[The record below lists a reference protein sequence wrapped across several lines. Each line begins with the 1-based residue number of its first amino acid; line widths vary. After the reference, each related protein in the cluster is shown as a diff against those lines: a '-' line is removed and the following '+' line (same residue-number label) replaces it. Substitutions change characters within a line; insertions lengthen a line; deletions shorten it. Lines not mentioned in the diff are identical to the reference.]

1 MESSVLA
8 SLTLVFLVAGITLW
22 LTSQA
27 LARRARRYQVGM
39 QTLLQLASQS
49 LEPLDIPHAA
59 WPALHTAGWQSLV
72 WSGNWYGQAVQGSA
86 GQAWSPAVNKTAVQ
100 TFELTSGDEV
110 HLTVRLLHEAP
121 RGEQRLFATH
131 LAQVFLLLLE
141 TRLRERTGALAVA
154 LAERARLSLY
164 LQHDMR
170 NMTQWVSWVSAD
182 FAAAPDAQ
190 TLLAA
195 AQRLKDNA
203 PLAQERAQR
212 LNAALGKAPHADV
225 AVAMDLRH
233 ALEQA
238 ARLAGLELPVSGE
251 AVGWVAPGALS
262 RALDN
267 VLSQLASDWREGR
280 AGQPHATLEIGANTS
295 EAHTNTADASMS
307 TVTLWCP
314 LPASGMGV
322 APEKLFEPFASGR
335 PGGLGLGLYQ
345 ARKSLREAGGGL
357 AASVV
362 GEQLCF
368 VLQLPLPLG
377 PASSGAAGVKI
388 SDTQSP
394 ATGLH

>member
-8 SLTLVFLVAGITLW
+8 SLTLMFLVAGITLW

-27 LARRARRYQVGM
+27 LARRARRYQAGM

-59 WPALHTAGWQSLV
+59 WPALQAAGWQSLA
-72 WSGNWYGQAVQGSA
+72 WSGDWYGQAVQGGSGESWNEA
-86 GQAWSPAVNKTAVQ
+86 ANKTAVQ

-182 FAAAPDAQ
+182 FAAAQDTSA
-190 TLLAA
+190 LLAA

-225 AVAMDLRH
+225 AVAMDLRQ

-238 ARLAGLELPVSGE
+238 ACLAGLDLPVTGQ
-251 AVGWVAPGALS
+251 ATGWIAPGALS

-267 VLSQLASDWREGR
+267 LLSQLASDWREGR
-280 AGQPHATLEIGANTS
+280 AGQPHATL
-295 EAHTNTADASMS
+295 ASTPQPRSTGSQSQGSTS

-357 AASVV
+357 GASVV
-362 GEQLCF
+362 DGQLCF
-368 VLQLPLPLG
+368 VLELPQLAQPTDAP
-377 PASSGAAGVKI
+377 PVHTNSGHHF
-388 SDTQSP
+388 S
-394 ATGLH
+394 

>member
-182 FAAAPDAQ
+182 FAGAQ
-190 TLLAA
+190 DPQALLAA

-225 AVAMDLRH
+225 AAAMDLRQ

-238 ARLAGLELPVSGE
+238 ARLAGLELPVVGE
-251 AVGWVAPGALS
+251 ATGWIAPGALS

-267 VLSQLASDWREGR
+267 VLFQLASDWREGR
-280 AGQPHATLEIGANTS
+280 AGQPHAALESGAS
-295 EAHTNTADASMS
+295 VC

-314 LPASGMGV
+314 LPANGMGV

-362 GEQLCF
+362 GKQLCF

-377 PASSGAAGVKI
+377 PPSGGAIISEASTSSAPV
-388 SDTQSP
+388 
-394 ATGLH
+394 

>member
-8 SLTLVFLVAGITLW
+8 SLTLVFLVAGTTLW
-22 LTSQA
+22 ITSQG
-27 LARRARRYQVGM
+27 LARRARRYQAGM
-39 QTLLQLASQS
+39 QTLLQLASHN
-49 LEPLDIPHAA
+49 LEPLDIPLAA
-59 WPALHTAGWQSLV
+59 WPVLQDAGWQSLV
-72 WSGNWYGQAVQGSA
+72 WQGDWYGQVVQGTLGLPWTALPNMAAVQSY
-86 GQAWSPAVNKTAVQ
+86 
-100 TFELTSGDEV
+100 ELASGDEV
-110 HLTVRLLHEAP
+110 HLTLRLLHGAP

-182 FAAAPDAQ
+182 FASANTPQA
-190 TLLAA
+190 LLAA

-212 LNAALGKAPHADV
+212 LNTALGKTPHADTP
-225 AVAMDLRH
+225 ALMDLRQ

-238 ARLAGLELPVSGE
+238 ARLAGLELPVEGE
-251 AVGWVAPGALS
+251 ATGWIAPGALA

-267 VLSQLASDWREGR
+267 LLSHLASDWREGR
-280 AGQPHATLEIGANTS
+280 TAQPRATLES
-295 EAHTNTADASMS
+295 ASPNSALS

-314 LPASGMGV
+314 LAASGTGV

-345 ARKSLREAGGGL
+345 ARKSLREARGSL
-357 AASVV
+357 VASVV
-362 GEQLCF
+362 GTQLCF
-368 VLQLPLPLG
+368 VLQLPQ
-377 PASSGAAGVKI
+377 AAQV
-388 SDTQSP
+388 
-394 ATGLH
+394 